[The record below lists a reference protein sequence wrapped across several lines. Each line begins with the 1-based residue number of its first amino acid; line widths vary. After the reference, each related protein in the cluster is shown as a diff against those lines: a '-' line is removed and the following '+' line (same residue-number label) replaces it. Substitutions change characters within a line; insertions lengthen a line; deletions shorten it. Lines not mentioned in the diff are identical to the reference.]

1 MDDVGVDPQV
11 IRTNATVYTARYDTR
26 SMCICV
32 ISLPG
37 LIGGVLFRRAST
49 AALNIKYTGS
59 IDVLE
64 EAGAVVR

>member
-1 MDDVGVDPQV
+1 LRSSEGEQSKEGSDQVECKLVWISVDRV
-11 IRTNATVYTARYDTR
+11 MTAW
-26 SMCICV
+26 

-37 LIGGVLFRRAST
+37 LIGGVLLRRAST

-64 EAGAVVR
+64 DDGAVK